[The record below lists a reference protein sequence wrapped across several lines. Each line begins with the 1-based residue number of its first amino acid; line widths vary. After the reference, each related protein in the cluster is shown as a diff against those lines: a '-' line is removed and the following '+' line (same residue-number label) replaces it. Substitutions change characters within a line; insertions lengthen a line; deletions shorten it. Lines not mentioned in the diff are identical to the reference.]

1 MDGDRFSLERA
12 ARALVEESEG
22 HVNAYKVWNVS
33 DNCSNSVMLVRR
45 LFDACSMLVRWCNDS
60 STRHATGTQLG
71 WVHVDVRAGTHGLL
85 SL

>member
-33 DNCSNSVMLVRR
+33 DNCSNSVMLVRC
-45 LFDACSMLVRWCNDS
+45 LFDGGMTA
-60 STRHATGTQLG
+60 
-71 WVHVDVRAGTHGLL
+71 
-85 SL
+85 

>member
-33 DNCSNSVMLVRR
+33 DNCSNSVMLVRW
-45 LFDACSMLVRWCNDS
+45 LFDACSMLVRCLFDG
-60 STRHATGTQLG
+60 AM
-71 WVHVDVRAGTHGLL
+71 AA
-85 SL
+85 